1 MLQHICCYSSSG
13 LPVPFLWHALCLLGS
28 QPKSSI
34 TQAQQQPWLP
44 QHIQLQ
50 AQLQDAEQ
58 QVWRG
63 YAAASCNVMQTRHA
77 HTAAARQMDRPSDTT
92 SSSSSSSRCRVSAGR
107 SHNPMFRQPGSHTA
121 AAATAAESVDD
132 SKTDEDAHKDATAPT
147 DLREPQ
153 QWYAAARAM
162 APRSLTAH
170 LGPTNSGKT
179 HAAIAALAAAP
190 SGVYCGPLR
199 LLACEVRRV
208 CSAGWCGE
216 RLRCGRCTSVPH
228 RHWNILQHAW

>member
-1 MLQHICCYSSSG
+1 MLQHICCCSSSG
-13 LPVPFLWHALCLLGS
+13 LPAPFLWHALCLLGS
-28 QPKSSI
+28 RPNSAL

-58 QVWRG
+58 QVWRS
-63 YAAASCNVMQTRHA
+63 YAAASCSVLQTRHA
-77 HTAAARQMDRPSDTT
+77 HTAAATQTDPPTVTSR
-92 SSSSSSSRCRVSAGR
+92 SSSSSPSLKSSGR
-107 SHNPMFRQPGSHTA
+107 THRPLFHQPGSHTA
-121 AAATAAESVDD
+121 STAAAAEAVDD
-132 SKTDEDAHKDATAPT
+132 SETDEDQHHDTAAPT
-147 DLREPQ
+147 DLRHPQ
-153 QWYAAARAM
+153 QWYPAARAM

-208 CSAGWCGE
+208 HSVGWWG
-216 RLRCGRCTSVPH
+216 SV
-228 RHWNILQHAW
+228 